1 MVSGKVYN
9 KKESWFEMIQN
20 MWVFMYAGL
29 NRSAF
34 DNKTVSFE
42 EHIKSEHNMWHYLYF
57 IVLVKVKDP
66 TEFTGPESYVHA
78 MVKASIL
85 DWFPR
90 LRAMSLAAIDASE
103 EQIEL
108 RSLQAHLETTQM
120 LVAGLSQQLME
131 MKDQVCTNTFIKIPL
146 ALFIGLLS
154 IPCR

>member
-1 MVSGKVYN
+1 
-9 KKESWFEMIQN
+9 
-20 MWVFMYAGL
+20 
-29 NRSAF
+29 
-34 DNKTVSFE
+34 
-42 EHIKSEHNMWHYLYF
+42 MWHYLYF

-108 RSLQAHLETTQM
+108 RSLQVHLETTQM
-120 LVAGLSQQLME
+120 LVAGLSQQLLE
-131 MKDQVCTNTFIKIPL
+131 LKDQVKKK
-146 ALFIGLLS
+146 LFSFFLGVSFTYVLFFFL
-154 IPCR
+154 R